1 MKNGKSQNQNNNNN
15 NGKAESLSKG
25 ILNSIIYFIY

>member
-1 MKNGKSQNQNNNNN
+1 MKNGKSQNQNNNN

>member
-1 MKNGKSQNQNNNNN
+1 MKNGKSQNQNNN

>member
-1 MKNGKSQNQNNNNN
+1 MKKGKSQNQNNNNN
-15 NGKAESLSKG
+15 NGKGESISKG

>member
-1 MKNGKSQNQNNNNN
+1 MKKGKSQNQNNNNN
-15 NGKAESLSKG
+15 GKGKSISKG

>member
-1 MKNGKSQNQNNNNN
+1 MKKGKSQNQNNNNN
-15 NGKAESLSKG
+15 GKGESISKG